1 MDKVN
6 ILKKKLKSHL
16 WTDKPEVINSYL
28 HEQRGNLSG
37 KSRLLLKPK
46 NTQDVSEI
54 IKICNKY
61 KISIIPQG
69 GRTGLCGGTVPSK
82 VGNEVLITT
91 EKMNKIINVDEENFN
106 IVAQSGCSLISIK
119 NAAQKAERFFP
130 ITLPSQESCTIGGNI
145 STNAG
150 GSSVLK
156 YGMTKDLVLGLEV
169 VMPNGDILN
178 SIKEIKKDNRGFDP
192 QTLHIGAEGTLGIIT
207 AAKLKLFPTIKDKAM
222 AIVALRHIQ
231 DAVKFLAMVKDL
243 CFEYLSSFEINSN
256 IGMELIKK
264 HFLDI
269 SIPFE
274 NKYSWYIILE
284 LSSNEKIF
292 LENKLD
298 SILEKALLSKTI
310 VDAIKPQNIKQYNN
324 IWNTREYLSQAQKI
338 NGPSIKHDISIPIKK
353 ISYFL
358 KEVELRLSKIPK
370 KNLLAFGHL
379 ADGNL
384 HFNVSKPIDVNKSN
398 FKKLKTY
405 VNKTI
410 FDLVYDL
417 NGSFSAE
424 HGIGKIKINEFKKY
438 SSNEEFMLKKKLKK
452 LIDPNNIM
460 NPGKIFK

>member
-1 MDKVN
+1 MDKTK
-6 ILKKKLKSHL
+6 ILKKNLKSHL
-16 WTDKPEVINSYL
+16 WTDNPEIINSYL
-28 HEQRGNLSG
+28 YEERGNING
-37 KSRLLLKPK
+37 KSQLLLKPK
-46 NTQDVSEI
+46 STQDVSEI
-54 IKICNKY
+54 IKICSKY
-61 KISIIPQG
+61 QISIIPQG
-69 GRTGLCGGTVPSK
+69 GRTGLCGGTVPNKTSD
-82 VGNEVLITT
+82 EVLITT
-91 EKMNKIINVDEENFN
+91 ENMNKIINVDKENFN
-106 IVAQSGCSLISIK
+106 IVAQSGCSLVSIK
-119 NAAQKAERFFP
+119 STAQKAGRFFP
-130 ITLPSQESCTIGGNI
+130 LTLPSQESCTIGGNI

-169 VMPNGDILN
+169 VMPNGDILS

-207 AAKLKLFPTIKDKAM
+207 AAKLKLFPTIQDKAM
-222 AIVALRHIQ
+222 AIVALRNIK
-231 DAVKFLAMVKDL
+231 DAISFLAMVKDL
-243 CFEYLSSFEINSN
+243 CFEHLSSFEINSN
-256 IGMELIKK
+256 IGMALIKE
-264 HFLDI
+264 HFLNI

-274 NKYSWYIILE
+274 NKYSWYVILE
-284 LSSNEKIF
+284 LSSHEKNS
-292 LENKLD
+292 LEKKLD
-298 SILEKALLSKTI
+298 SILEKALISKII

-324 IWNTREYLSQAQKI
+324 IWNTREFLSQAQKI

-370 KNLLAFGHL
+370 SNLLAFGHL
-379 ADGNL
+379 ADCNL
-384 HFNVSKPIDVNKSN
+384 HFNVSKPIGVSNSN

-410 FDLVYDL
+410 FDLVYEL
-417 NGSFSAE
+417 GGSFSAE
-424 HGIGKIKINEFKKY
+424 HGIGKIKTDELKRY